1 MDLSPYVDSLR
12 HDLAAAADAAS
23 TDVRDAADRLAYAV
37 EPSLRMVLL
46 EALGVAAAEV
56 TDQLTDAVV
65 EVRLRGRDPELVVAE
80 HAPHPS
86 GPPVPPAPP
95 PPPPPLAP
103 PASPEGEEGM
113 ARVSLRLPESLKARV
128 DEAAAAAGQSANAW
142 MVRAIVQILDAGSAG
157 TPSSYRVRGV
167 GQRLTGWQR

>member
-1 MDLSPYVDSLR
+1 MELTPYVDSLR
-12 HDLAAAADAAS
+12 RDLAAAAEAAS
-23 TDVRDAADRLAYAV
+23 AEVRDAADRLSYAV

-56 TDQLTDAVV
+56 TDQLADVV
-65 EVRLRGRDPELVVAE
+65 VDVRLRGRDPEMVVQE
-80 HAPHPS
+80 HAP
-86 GPPVPPAPP
+86 PPEPPAPP
-95 PPPPPLAP
+95 AP
-103 PASPEGEEGM
+103 PTPPGPPDPDEGM

-142 MVRAIVQILDAGSAG
+142 IVRALTQVLEDPGATAQASVRI
-157 TPSSYRVRGV
+157 RGV

>member
-1 MDLSPYVDSLR
+1 MDLSPYVDNLR
-12 HDLAAAADAAS
+12 HDLAAAAEAAS
-23 TDVRDAADRLAYAV
+23 TEVRDAADRLSYAV

-56 TDQLTDAVV
+56 TDQLSDAVV

-86 GPPVPPAPP
+86 GPPAPPAPP
-95 PPPPPLAP
+95 PAAPPPPAP
-103 PASPEGEEGM
+103 AEGDEGM
-113 ARVSLRLPESLKARV
+113 ARVSLRLPESLKSRV
-128 DEAAAAAGQSANAW
+128 DAAAAAAGQSTNAW
-142 MVRAIVQILDAGSAG
+142 MVRAITQVLDAGRSESLTG
-157 TPSSYRVRGV
+157 TFARGV

>member
-1 MDLSPYVDSLR
+1 MELGPYVDNLR
-12 HDLAAAADAAS
+12 RDLATAAEAAS
-23 TDVRDAADRLAYAV
+23 AEVRDAADRLSYAV

-56 TDQLTDAVV
+56 TDQLTDVVV
-65 EVRLRGRDPELVVAE
+65 EVRLRGRDPELVVTE
-80 HAPHPS
+80 HAAPPP
-86 GPPVPPAPP
+86 GPPEPPAPP
-95 PPPPPLAP
+95 PPPP
-103 PASPEGEEGM
+103 EVEEGI

-142 MVRAIVQILDAGSAG
+142 IVRSITQVLDAGPAAAATG
-157 TPSSYRVRGV
+157 YRVRGV